1 MVADSRR
8 RGVDGGWSQ
17 INNFLMKP
25 VFAAL
30 GLLAAV
36 VTLAAEKAPVA
47 TKAPVTAAK
56 APVAEKGY
64 ELQEVRV
71 GKATLKLPIPKAFVA
86 VGRDEDWSKAFY
98 ERFENLTQDPRK
110 AVRFVFVRLTPA
122 HLARCREEQN
132 LGTGLDCWGTVQGQ
146 VAEREYDQAAFA
158 KIADAVAAEFKQN
171 GIDGVRKTIRRE
183 VKDEEFNRVLGELG
197 SPMVIER
204 NDRSIQFLMPSGPNL
219 ILGGYVLVEGKLFN
233 IYLQRPK
240 AEARE
245 MMVMMDDWIAEILK
259 ASPATRK

>member
-1 MVADSRR
+1 MRS
-8 RGVDGGWSQ
+8 
-17 INNFLMKP
+17 FL
-25 VFAAL
+25 VAL
-30 GLLAAV
+30 GLLAVAFAV
-36 VTLAAEKAPVA
+36 AAEEAPGAAKAASTAMKAPVA
-47 TKAPVTAAK
+47 GRGC
-56 APVAEKGY
+56 EI
-64 ELQEVRV
+64 QEVQV

-98 ERFENLTQDPRK
+98 DRFENLTQDPRK
-110 AVRFVFVRLTPA
+110 SVRFVFVRLTPA

-158 KIADAVAAEFKQN
+158 KIADAVAAEFSRN
-171 GIDGVRKTIRRE
+171 GFDGVRKAVRRE